1 MPKSMDE
8 ALENIS
14 KYLKNVN
21 NNKFLIV
28 NVNNVEDYLNIK
40 SRLEAELSVTK
51 LSTFCN
57 KNDDLPDFEKFLMV
71 SCSIKKNSLLLGA
84 SEYLRLQDE
93 ISFDIETQALLL
105 LTNKTAKVVIL
116 YFDCERKL
124 KALLENDIRLKEKN
138 QIILIKGNKAE
149 KTNIKL
155 LNSEIKINGSIVI
168 INGIK
173 TYLDKFEE
181 ECSVRPIISTKYY
194 DGDFSGASINIQKIS
209 STFELLSILTL
220 VPDRINK
227 SFGTDDNWKYI
238 CENINGNDVITF
250 VTKEFGNLDSIETL
264 FYDWKKWDNN
274 RKWLYFIALKLS
286 NLKNKYLD
294 FVIKKSLNVDDF
306 ISKLYLCILE
316 FPSTSKVFDN
326 LYKERKWLIG
336 LVNDTSWNNE
346 FCKKVKIKAKD
357 RIYYFTDITAL
368 EKENILLWLSE
379 QETIDENTLAIL
391 TRVSPALVSYLA
403 EYHLAVDSYTAYF
416 KKYKLQKLNNKIY
429 NGFIDVVNE
438 NAKKR
443 DYNLL
448 LKTRNEVFEKI
459 DKTDSIIYFV
469 DSLGVEFMGFISRI
483 CSELG
488 LNIEVSVT
496 KANLPTTTYL
506 NKDFLDNYKDRTID
520 IKLLDNIKHSGEG
533 DYNYNFSKL
542 PLHIFEELKIIKD
555 IFVKIKADLS
565 KSNIKK
571 VIVVSDHG
579 ASRLV
584 VLYDNKITFP
594 METNGTQ
601 GGRCCKYVE
610 GSNIPDY
617 ATIENGQ
624 CILASYDRFKTQGAP
639 RVETHGGATLEELM
653 VPIII
658 VINEKEKITATPVEN
673 IITVSYKIKAT
684 LRIFVTK
691 QYDKISVKIKN
702 KMYESTEFDGNFFT
716 VPIYDIINIGEYK
729 GEVFAAGQYIDEISF
744 KLVKPTS
751 GEKDLGI

>member
-1 MPKSMDE
+1 MTKSVYE

-21 NNKFLIV
+21 TNKFLIV

-40 SRLEAELSVTK
+40 STLEAELSVIK
-51 LSTFCN
+51 LSIFCN
-57 KNDDLPDFEKFLMV
+57 KNDDLPDFEKFLTV
-71 SCSIKKNSLLLGA
+71 SCSITKNSLLLGA

-93 ISFDIETQALLL
+93 TSFDIQTQALLL
-105 LTNKTAKVVIL
+105 SINKAAKVVVL
-116 YFDCERKL
+116 YFDCEKKL
-124 KALLENDIRLKEKN
+124 KALLDNDIRLKEKN
-138 QIILIKGNKAE
+138 QIILIKGNRAKR
-149 KTNIKL
+149 TNIKL
-155 LNSEIKINGSIVI
+155 LNNEIKINGSISI

-181 ECSVRPIISTKYY
+181 ECSVCSIISTKYY
-194 DGDFSGASINIQKIS
+194 DADFSRASVSIQKIS
-209 STFELLSILTL
+209 STFELLGLLTP
-220 VPDRINK
+220 VPGRINK

-238 CENINGNDVITF
+238 CENINGNEVDTF
-250 VTKEFGNLDSIETL
+250 ITKEFGNLDTIEAL
-264 FYDWKKWDNN
+264 FYEWKEWNNN

-294 FVIKKSLNVDDF
+294 FVIQKSLNADDF
-306 ISKLYLCILE
+306 ISKLYSCILE
-316 FPSTSKVFDN
+316 FPSASKEFDN

-336 LVNDTSWNNE
+336 LVKDDSCNNE
-346 FCKKVKIKAKD
+346 FCSKVKIKAKD
-357 RIYYFTDITAL
+357 RIYYLTDTTAL
-368 EKENILLWLSE
+368 EKEDILLWLSE
-379 QETIDENTLAIL
+379 QETIDESTLAIL
-391 TRVSPALVSYLA
+391 TKVSPELINYLTD
-403 EYHLAVDSYTAYF
+403 YILAVDSYTDYF
-416 KKYKLQKLNNKIY
+416 RKYKLQKLNNKIY

-438 NAKKR
+438 NAQKR

-459 DKTDSIIYFV
+459 DKTDSIIYFI
-469 DSLGVEFMGFISRI
+469 DSLGVEFMGYISRL

-488 LNIEVSVT
+488 LNIEVFVT
-496 KANLPTTTYL
+496 KANMPTTTYL
-506 NKDFLDNYKDRTID
+506 NKDFLDNYRDRTID

-533 DYNYNFSKL
+533 DYNYEFSKL
-542 PLHIFEELKIIKD
+542 PLHIFEELKIIRD
-555 IFVKIKADLS
+555 VFVKIKADLS
-565 KSNIKK
+565 KSTVKK

-584 VLYDNKITFP
+584 ILYDNKITFP
-594 METNGTQ
+594 TKTNGTQ
-601 GGRCCKYVE
+601 GGRCCEYVE
-610 GSNIPDY
+610 GSDIPDY
-617 ATIENGQ
+617 ATIENDQ

-658 VINEKEKITATPVEN
+658 VTNEKEKVTAKLVEN

-684 LRIFVTK
+684 LRIFITK

-702 KMYESTEFDGNFFT
+702 KVYESTEFDGGFFT

-729 GEVFAAGQYIDEISF
+729 GEVFAAGQYINEISF
-744 KLVKPTS
+744 KLVKPTNS
-751 GEKDLGI
+751 EKDLGI